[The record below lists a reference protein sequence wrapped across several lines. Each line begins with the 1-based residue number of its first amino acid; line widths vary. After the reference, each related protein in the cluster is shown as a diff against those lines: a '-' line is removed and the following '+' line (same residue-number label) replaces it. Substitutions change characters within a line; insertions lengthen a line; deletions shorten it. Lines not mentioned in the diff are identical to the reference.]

1 MFRNLILNTDSY
13 KASHYLQYP
22 PGATYLSAYIES
34 RGGEFKELVFFGLQ
48 AFIKEYLLSPIS
60 MKDIDEAESIFIPHG
75 VPFNRAGWEHIV
87 KEHGGYLPVEI
98 QALEEGTVTT
108 PHQVLVQV
116 MNTDEQCY
124 WLSAYLETSLL
135 RAVWYPTSVA
145 SSSRNVRNMIKQYM
159 LETSDS
165 LDVLPFMLQ
174 DFGARGASSRESAA
188 LGGMGHLLSF
198 EGSDT
203 IEAIVAAQ
211 MYYGEKMAGYSIPAA
226 EHSTITSWGKEGEL
240 DAFKNML
247 DQFLKEG
254 KSVSVV
260 SDSYDIWRSID
271 EFWGTELKDRILSSG
286 GRLIVRPDSGDP
298 VNVVCLA
305 FEKLFKHFGYT
316 TNSKGCRVLPDSVR
330 LIQGDGLDPGLIRD
344 ILNAMKQK
352 KISTDNIVFGMG
364 GALLQRLDRDTMKFA
379 MKASAIQVNG
389 EWRWVH
395 KDPITAPGKKSKEG
409 RLAAVM
415 NENGEIETILESDLG
430 GRENELK
437 PVYRNGKLLRE
448 MTFQEIK
455 QRANLATVD

>member
-22 PGATYLSAYIES
+22 PGATHLSAYIES
-34 RGGEFKELVFFGLQ
+34 RGGEFSELVFFGLQ
-48 AFIKEYLLSPIS
+48 AFIKEYLLSPIT
-60 MKDIDEAESIFIPHG
+60 MADIDEAESIFIPHG
-75 VPFNRAGWEHIV
+75 VPFNRSGWEYIV
-87 KEHGGYLPVEI
+87 NEHDGFLPIEI
-98 QALEEGTVTT
+98 QALEEGTITT
-108 PHQVLVQV
+108 PHQVLVQL
-116 MNTDEQCY
+116 MNTDDKCY
-124 WLSAYLETSLL
+124 WLSTYLETSLL
-135 RAVWYPTSVA
+135 RAIWYPTSVA

-159 LETSDS
+159 QDTCDGLEK
-165 LDVLPFMLQ
+165 LPFMLQ

-211 MYYGEKMAGYSIPAA
+211 LYYSEKMAGYSIPAA

-240 DAFKNML
+240 DAFKNMC
-247 DQFLKEG
+247 DHFLKKG

-286 GRLIVRPDSGDP
+286 GCLIVRPDSGDP

-305 FEKLFKHFGYT
+305 FEKLFTHFGFT
-316 TNSKGCRVLPDSVR
+316 TNSKGYRVLPESIR

-344 ILNAMKQK
+344 ILNAMRQK
-352 KISTDNIVFGMG
+352 KISTENIVFGMG

-389 EWRWVH
+389 EWRGVH

-409 RLAAVM
+409 RLAAILGD
-415 NENGEIETILESDLG
+415 NGQIKTILEKDLG
-430 GRENELK
+430 QHENKLQ
-437 PVYRNGKLLRE
+437 PVFRNGKLLRE

-455 QRANLATVD
+455 RRANLVTID